1 MKVSQAVIT
10 LGGQGTRLQAI
21 SASIPKPLY
30 PVCGISTLERA
41 IAILTREGV
50 NDFVFLLGNNSDA
63 FVEICPY
70 LERTYK
76 CAINIYIESSPLG
89 EAGALFH
96 VLDLLQ
102 DIFLFVNG
110 DIIFDVSLKHLS
122 RFFADSNAD
131 IALVTHFT
139 NHPEDSD
146 CVLESPSA
154 RVVDYKLKSES
165 LTQKPFF
172 LGYSGLSML
181 KREVLLDLIQAHSTS
196 ATPCSFFQGIAAPS
210 LLKSTSVV
218 SYNTTEYL
226 KDMGTPDR
234 LETVFRDLASG
245 RVSSLSYRNQQS
257 ALFIDRD
264 NTIVRCP
271 PGRYILSTR
280 DIEILDLNVRC
291 ISDIAKNYD
300 FVVCIT
306 NQPQVA
312 MGLLPLSGLALINS
326 SIAIKCSVFDLKI
339 SSFYCCPHHPHDGYP
354 EEIPE
359 LKARCSCR
367 KPMPGLVYQASIERN
382 IDLSTSMFIGDSQR
396 DELLAQ
402 ATGLKYMDVRRID
415 GSNSCSAASQD

>member
-10 LGGQGTRLQAI
+10 LGGQGTRLQSI

-30 PVCGISTLERA
+30 PVCGLSTLERA
-41 IAILTREGV
+41 IVTLTREGV
-50 NDFVFLLGNNSDA
+50 NNFIFLLGNNSDA
-63 FVEICPY
+63 FVQISSY

-76 CAINIYIESSPLG
+76 CYINIYIESSPLG

-96 VLDLLQ
+96 VLDSLQ
-102 DIFLFVNG
+102 DVFLFVNG
-110 DIIFDVSLKHLS
+110 DIIFDISLKRLS
-122 RFFADSNAD
+122 HFFADSNAD

-139 NHPEDSD
+139 SHPEDSD

-154 RVVDYKLKSES
+154 RVVDYKLKTES
-165 LTQKPFF
+165 STQKPFF

-196 ATPCSFFQGIAAPS
+196 TAPCSFFQGIATPS
-210 LLKSTSVV
+210 LLKCASVV

-234 LETVFRDLASG
+234 LEAVSRDLAIG
-245 RVSSLSYRNQQS
+245 KVSSLSYRNQQS

-271 PGRYILSTR
+271 PGQYVLSTR
-280 DIEILDLNVRC
+280 DIELLDLNIRY
-291 ISDIAKNYD
+291 ISDIAKHYD
-300 FVVCIT
+300 FVVCVT

-312 MGLLPLSGLALINS
+312 MGLLTLAELALINS
-326 SIAIKCSVFDLKI
+326 SIAIKCSAFDLQI

-354 EEIPE
+354 DEIPE
-359 LKARCSCR
+359 LKTRCSCR

-402 ATGLKYMDVRRID
+402 AIGLKYVDVRQID
-415 GSNSCSAASQD
+415 GSNSRSTTLQD